1 MSNTGMFTNEYPYT
15 DFHELNLSWV
25 IAKVKEL
32 LDRMHSIEEWK
43 DEYQETYDNLKQ
55 LYEDLMAG
63 NFPPS
68 FVYALK
74 EWIDKYGIEI
84 ISQKIKA
91 VHFGLTNDGYF
102 CAYIPDSWSDIH
114 FDTVTDYN
122 DPLYGHLML
131 LYD

>member
-1 MSNTGMFTNEYPYT
+1 MGVFEQFPYAN
-15 DFHELNLSWV
+15 FHEINLDWL
-25 IAKVKEL
+25 IKKMKEL
-32 LDRMHSIEEWK
+32 LDRMQSIEDWK

-55 LYEDLMAG
+55 LYDDLMAG

-68 FVYALK
+68 FVEALTK
-74 EWIDKYGIEI
+74 WVSEYGIEI
-84 ISQKIKA
+84 IAEKIKA
-91 VHFGLTNDGYF
+91 IHFGLTNDGYF

-114 FDTVTDYN
+114 FETVEDYD

>member
-1 MSNTGMFTNEYPYT
+1 MGVFEHFPYAN
-15 DFHELNLSWV
+15 FHELNAEWL
-25 IAKVKEL
+25 IKKMKEL
-32 LDRMHSIEEWK
+32 LDRMQSIEDWK

-55 LYEDLMAG
+55 LYDDLMAG

-68 FVYALK
+68 FVEALTK
-74 EWIDKYGIEI
+74 WISEYGIEI
-84 ISQKIKA
+84 IAEKIKA

-114 FDTVTDYN
+114 FETVEDY
-122 DPLYGHLML
+122 DDSLYGHLML

>member
-1 MSNTGMFTNEYPYT
+1 MGVFEHFPYVNM
-15 DFHELNLSWV
+15 HEMNLQWLLE
-25 IAKVKEL
+25 KMKEL
-32 LDRMHSIEEWK
+32 LDRMQSIEDWK

-55 LYEDLMAG
+55 LYDDLMAG
-63 NFPPS
+63 NFPQS
-68 FVYALK
+68 FVEALTK
-74 EWIDKYGIEI
+74 WIREYGIEI
-84 ISQKIKA
+84 IAEKIKA

-114 FDTVTDYN
+114 FETVEDYD

>member
-1 MSNTGMFTNEYPYT
+1 MGVFEQFPYAN
-15 DFHELNLSWV
+15 FHEINLDWL
-25 IAKVKEL
+25 IKKMKEL
-32 LDRMHSIEEWK
+32 LDRMQSIEDWK

-55 LYEDLMAG
+55 LYDDLMAG

-68 FVYALK
+68 FVEALTK
-74 EWIDKYGIEI
+74 WISEYGIEI
-84 ISQKIKA
+84 IAEKIKA

-114 FDTVTDYN
+114 FETVEDYD

>member
-1 MSNTGMFTNEYPYT
+1 MGVFEQFPYT
-15 DFHELNLSWV
+15 NFHEINLDWL
-25 IAKVKEL
+25 IKKMKEL
-32 LDRMHSIEEWK
+32 LDRMQSIEDWK

-55 LYEDLMAG
+55 LYDDLMAG

-68 FVYALK
+68 FVEALTK
-74 EWIDKYGIEI
+74 WISEYGIEI
-84 ISQKIKA
+84 IAEKIKA

-114 FDTVTDYN
+114 FETVEDYD